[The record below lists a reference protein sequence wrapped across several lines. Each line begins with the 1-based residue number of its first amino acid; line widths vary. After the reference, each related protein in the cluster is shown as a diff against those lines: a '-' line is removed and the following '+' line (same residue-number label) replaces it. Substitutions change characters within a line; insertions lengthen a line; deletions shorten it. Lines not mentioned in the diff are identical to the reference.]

1 MAPTYRS
8 HSAGGLGGART
19 LDGGMILSEPTV
31 YIDFLCPWAY
41 RGAMWLAEVEKAGRI
56 RPQFRFFSLSQNHD
70 ARQGSPQPAVWE
82 RNPHAKGLPAFLA
95 ATAARAQGV
104 EAGERFRL
112 GLQRARHEDHLPV
125 DERTTH
131 RLVAERSE
139 LDVARFERDV
149 EQSDFTTLAREHSEA
164 VRRGVFGVPT
174 LVWPEGRSYYLKIT
188 ELIPPDRAVA
198 LYDAIETVH
207 RFGEVIEIKTPESEG
222 TLAA

>member
-1 MAPTYRS
+1 MAADR
-8 HSAGGLGGART
+8 
-19 LDGGMILSEPTV
+19 PTV

-56 RPQFRFFSLSQNHD
+56 RPDFRFFSLSQNHD
-70 ARQGSPQPAVWE
+70 AREGHPTPPVWE
-82 RNPHAKGLPAFLA
+82 RNPAARGLAAFRA
-95 ATAARAQGV
+95 ATAARQQG
-104 EAGERFRL
+104 EELGDRFRL
-112 GLQRARHEDHLPV
+112 ALQRARHEDQLPV
-125 DERTTH
+125 DVPATH
-131 RLVAERSE
+131 RLVAERAG
-139 LDVARFERDV
+139 LDLGRW
-149 EQSDFTTLAREHSEA
+149 EQDLKKTDFSVLAQEHDEA

-188 ELIPPDRAVA
+188 ELIPADRAVA